1 MRQNI
6 YIYIYIYIYK
16 WYREVKN
23 FNISFEGIELK
34 NVNTIFLFSVT
45 ADFYFFTLR
54 KNSFNADPVL
64 F

>member
-1 MRQNI
+1 MHTQMQ
-6 YIYIYIYIYK
+6 IYIYIYIYK
-16 WYREVKN
+16 REVKN

-34 NVNTIFLFSVT
+34 NINTIFLFSVT

-54 KNSFNADPVL
+54 ENSFNADRVL